1 MNDRT
6 LILRWRS
13 LLASLL
19 LALLVTTTGCS
30 SGKKDE
36 ATAEP
41 GVPAAEGGEAAG
53 QSEGGEEAAGPS
65 DRVTLSEAAFATARI
80 QVEPARAESGAE
92 AGDGLEAPAQV
103 ELDPA
108 RVAMISPRTS
118 GRIERL
124 AAVVG
129 DRVAAGQPVAY
140 LTSPTFL
147 TAQNDLI
154 LAARRAALLAGTADA
169 EGARALVTAA
179 RRRLSL
185 LGVSDAEIDRLASG
199 GTPRPVLA
207 VSAPFAGTI
216 IDAPALAGT
225 AVEAGTPIF
234 KLADLSSVY
243 VTADVP
249 ETALPSLRTGQTA
262 RVRLAAYPDYQ
273 ASGRVERI
281 ADAVDPA
288 TRTVK
293 AVVRVANSER
303 RLRPGMFASVGLSV
317 PAASGAA
324 TASVVTIPES
334 AVITDGDDRYVFVQ
348 VGERAFLRRAVEVA
362 PGASAGR
369 VAIRSGVSA
378 GERVVSNG
386 AFTLKSELGKASL
399 KDED

>member
-6 LILRWRS
+6 LNLRWRS
-13 LLASLL
+13 LLGTLL
-19 LALLVTTTGCS
+19 LGLLVTTTGCS
-30 SGKKDE
+30 EGKKEE
-36 ATAEP
+36 AT
-41 GVPAAEGGEAAG
+41 EAGAPS
-53 QSEGGEEAAGPS
+53 SESGEEMAPS

-80 QVEPARAESGAE
+80 QVEPARAESGAIV
-92 AGDGLEAPAQV
+92 GDRLEVPAKV

-124 AAVVG
+124 TAVVG
-129 DRVAAGQPVAY
+129 DRVAAGQPVAH

-154 LAARRAALLAGTADA
+154 LAVRRSALLAGTTDA

-185 LGVSDAEIDRLASG
+185 LGVSDSEIDRLAANG
-199 GTPRPVLA
+199 APRSVLA
-207 VSAPFAGTI
+207 VSAPFSGTI
-216 IDAPALAGT
+216 IEASALAGT
-225 AVEAGTPIF
+225 SVETGAPIF

-249 ETALPSLRTGQTA
+249 ETALSSLRVGQPA
-262 RVRLAAYPDYQ
+262 QVRLAAYPAYQ
-273 ASGRVERI
+273 TSGRVERI
-281 ADAVDPA
+281 ADAVDPT

-293 AVVRVANSER
+293 AVVRVTNSDR
-303 RLRPGMFASVGLSV
+303 KLRPGMFASVGLAV
-317 PAASGAA
+317 PAANRTPAA
-324 TASVVTIPES
+324 AVVTVPES
-334 AVITDGDDRYVFVQ
+334 AIITDGDAHYVFVEA
-348 VGERAFLRRAVEVA
+348 GERTYDRRTVEVV

-378 GERVVSNG
+378 GERIVSNG

>member
-6 LILRWRS
+6 LILRGRS
-13 LLASLL
+13 LLAALL
-19 LALLVTTTGCS
+19 LALLVTSMGCS

-36 ATAEP
+36 AAET
-41 GVPAAEGGEAAG
+41 GVPAAERGEAEG
-53 QSEGGEEAAGPS
+53 QSAEGGEEAAPS

-80 QVEPARAESGAE
+80 EVEPARAESAAA
-92 AGDGLEAPAQV
+92 AGDRLEAPAQV

-154 LAARRAALLAGTADA
+154 LAARRATLLAGTADA

-179 RRRLSL
+179 RRRLAL
-185 LGVSDAEIDRLASG
+185 LGVSDAEIDRLAAD

-207 VSAPFAGTI
+207 VSAPFSGTI
-216 IDAPALAGT
+216 IEAPALTGT

-249 ETALPSLRTGQTA
+249 ETALSSLRVGQPA
-262 RVRLAAYPDYQ
+262 QVRLAAYPAYQ

-281 ADAVDPA
+281 ADAVDPT

-293 AVVRVANSER
+293 AAVRVTNSDR
-303 RLRPGMFASVGLSV
+303 KLRPGMFASVGLAV
-317 PAASGAA
+317 PAASRAPAA
-324 TASVVTIPES
+324 AIVTVPE
-334 AVITDGDDRYVFVQ
+334 
-348 VGERAFLRRAVEVA
+348 
-362 PGASAGR
+362 
-369 VAIRSGVSA
+369 
-378 GERVVSNG
+378 
-386 AFTLKSELGKASL
+386 
-399 KDED
+399 

>member
-6 LILRWRS
+6 LILRSRS
-13 LLASLL
+13 LLAALL
-19 LALLVTTTGCS
+19 LALLVSTTGCS
-30 SGKKDE
+30 EGKKEE
-36 ATAEP
+36 AAEA
-41 GVPAAEGGEAAG
+41 GAPAAESGGAAE
-53 QSEGGEEAAGPS
+53 QPEGGEEAGPS

-80 QVEPARAESGAE
+80 QVEPARAESGA
-92 AGDGLEAPAQV
+92 AMGDGLEAPAQV

-108 RVAMISPRTS
+108 RVAMISPRAS

-124 AAVVG
+124 TAVVG

-179 RRRLSL
+179 RRRLML
-185 LGVSDAEIDRLASG
+185 LGVSDPEIDRLAAN
-199 GTPRPVLA
+199 GTPRSVLA
-207 VSAPFAGTI
+207 VSAPFSGTI
-216 IDAPALAGT
+216 IEASALTGT
-225 AVEAGTPIF
+225 AVEAGTSIF

-249 ETALPSLRTGQTA
+249 ETALASLRVGQPA
-262 RVRLAAYPDYQ
+262 RVRVAAFPAYR

-281 ADAVDPA
+281 ADAVDPT

-303 RLRPGMFASVGLSV
+303 KLRPGMFASVGLSV
-317 PAASGAA
+317 PAVSGAA
-324 TASVVTIPES
+324 TASVVTVPES
-334 AVITDGDDRYVFVQ
+334 SVITDGDDRYVFVQ

-369 VAIRSGVSA
+369 VAIRSGVAA
-378 GERVVSNG
+378 GEQVVSNG